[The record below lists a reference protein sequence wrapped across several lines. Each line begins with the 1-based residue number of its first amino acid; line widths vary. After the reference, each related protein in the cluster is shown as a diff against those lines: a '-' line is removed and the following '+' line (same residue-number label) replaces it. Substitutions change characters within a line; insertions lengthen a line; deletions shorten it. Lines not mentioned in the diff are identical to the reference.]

1 MPTNLRQRIKENLE
15 LFATCIYIAM
25 SIFLVQVVGSAF
37 QKYVIENK
45 DPLSQVLMAIF
56 SIALWGFLIFIL
68 FKISSPFRKF
78 LLRMFGVDSDK
89 TESNKEGIGKKE
101 PENVKETEQEKLKWE
116 FQHRTINS

>member
-1 MPTNLRQRIKENLE
+1 
-15 LFATCIYIAM
+15 M